1 MNKYELKTEGFPVAE
16 FTGLLQTMGARKCL
30 QPTTPA
36 WGSGAFQAA
45 NPQNSKLAAGS
56 TACAITV
63 NLRLQMLLI

>member
-16 FTGLLQTMGARKCL
+16 FTGLQTIGARKCL
-30 QPTTPA
+30 QPTTSA

-63 NLRLQMLLI
+63 NLRLQMLLL